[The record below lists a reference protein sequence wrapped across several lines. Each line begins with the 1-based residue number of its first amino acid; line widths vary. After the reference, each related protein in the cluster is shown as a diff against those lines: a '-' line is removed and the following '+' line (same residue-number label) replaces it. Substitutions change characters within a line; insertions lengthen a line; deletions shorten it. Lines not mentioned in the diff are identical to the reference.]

1 MLIDGV
7 LSDGLAIMAGDSKIG
22 KSWMVLWMCLQISK
36 GEPVWGLPTRKTDV
50 VYLALEDR
58 EWRVQ
63 QRMQDLT
70 DNPPDNLHF
79 GFSCGRLG
87 AELESQIEDVLKDYP
102 STRLLFI
109 DTLQMV
115 RDNVSAKVNAY
126 AQDYKDLSALKKIAD
141 NHGICIFVVHHTR
154 KERDGGN
161 IFNDMTGST
170 GIMGVA
176 DTVMIL
182 RKDDRFGDNTTLC
195 ITGRDVEEKKL
206 KMQKP
211 SSENPTEI
219 NKEINKKRN
228 NQELTQASIDSVP
241 SGASRE
247 GSEDEGIW
255 REIITENL
263 ESDIVRE
270 ESGCDPGIVDDIVEL
285 MVETV
290 CSTRR
295 YIRVGKEDKPA
306 AAVKSRLL
314 KLERRHLEYVL
325 WCMGKNTTE
334 VRNIRAYLLTA
345 LYNSY
350 FSECSGMAAQVQHD
364 LYGKGGEA
372 I

>member
-1 MLIDGV
+1 MSEKFRIEKKSNFTVVSNDILMNNFMSMKATCLLMKML
-7 LSDGLAIMAGDSKIG
+7 G
-22 KSWMVLWMCLQISK
+22 K
-36 GEPVWGLPTRKTDV
+36 
-50 VYLALEDR
+50 
-58 EWRVQ
+58 
-63 QRMQDLT
+63 
-70 DNPPDNLHF
+70 PDNWDYTINGMKTF
-79 GFSCGRLG
+79 CTEGRD
-87 AELESQIEDVLKDYP
+87 AI
-102 STRLLFI
+102 R
-109 DTLQMV
+109 
-115 RDNVSAKVNAY
+115 
-126 AQDYKDLSALKKIAD
+126 SALKELEKF
-141 NHGICIFVVHHTR
+141 GYLERR
-154 KERDGGN
+154 KVRD
-161 IFNDMTGST
+161 S
-170 GIMGVA
+170 
-176 DTVMIL
+176 
-182 RKDDRFGDNTTLC
+182 R
-195 ITGRDVEEKKL
+195 GRYTDIEYIIYEE
-206 KMQKP
+206 P
-211 SSENPTEI
+211 ISRSPCSAYPESENPSLDDPPSENPPVI

-241 SGASRE
+241 SGASCE

-255 REIITENL
+255 REIISENL

-345 LYNSY
+345 LYNAPASMESY
-350 FSECSGMAAQVQHD
+350 YAARVRHD
-364 LYGKGGEA
+364 TRGGEA

>member
-1 MLIDGV
+1 MSEKFRIEKKSNFTVVSNDILMNNYMSMKATCLLMKML
-7 LSDGLAIMAGDSKIG
+7 G
-22 KSWMVLWMCLQISK
+22 K
-36 GEPVWGLPTRKTDV
+36 
-50 VYLALEDR
+50 
-58 EWRVQ
+58 
-63 QRMQDLT
+63 
-70 DNPPDNLHF
+70 PDNWDYTINGMRTF
-79 GFSCGRLG
+79 CSEGRD
-87 AELESQIEDVLKDYP
+87 AI
-102 STRLLFI
+102 R
-109 DTLQMV
+109 
-115 RDNVSAKVNAY
+115 
-126 AQDYKDLSALKKIAD
+126 SALKELEKF
-141 NHGICIFVVHHTR
+141 GYLERR
-154 KERDGGN
+154 KVRD
-161 IFNDMTGST
+161 S
-170 GIMGVA
+170 
-176 DTVMIL
+176 
-182 RKDDRFGDNTTLC
+182 R
-195 ITGRDVEEKKL
+195 GRYSDIEYIIYEE
-206 KMQKP
+206 P
-211 SSENPTEI
+211 ISRSPCSAYPESENPSLDDPPSGNPPVI

-247 GSEDEGIW
+247 GSEEEIW

-263 ESDIVRE
+263 ESDIVRNE
-270 ESGCDPGIVDDIVEL
+270 GGYDPGIVDDIVEL

-295 YIRVGKEDKPA
+295 YIVVGKEDKPA

-350 FSECSGMAAQVQHD
+350 FSECSGMASQVQHD

>member
-1 MLIDGV
+1 MRVKKKVELVSEIFRIEKRNDFTIVRNGLLRDKTMSLKAKALLITMLSKPDDWDYT
-7 LSDGLAIMAGDSKIG
+7 LNGLQSILLEGRDAIASGLKELEQHGYLIRRKIRDRNG
-22 KSWMVLWMCLQISK
+22 RFTDVEYVIF
-36 GEPVWGLPTRKTDV
+36 ELPTELVPDAAEPAAEYPET
-50 VYLALEDR
+50 E
-58 EWRVQ
+58 
-63 QRMQDLT
+63 
-70 DNPPDNLHF
+70 NP
-79 GFSCGRLG
+79 
-87 AELESQIEDVLKDYP
+87 E
-102 STRLLFI
+102 
-109 DTLQMV
+109 
-115 RDNVSAKVNAY
+115 
-126 AQDYKDLSALKKIAD
+126 
-141 NHGICIFVVHHTR
+141 
-154 KERDGGN
+154 
-161 IFNDMTGST
+161 
-170 GIMGVA
+170 
-176 DTVMIL
+176 TV
-182 RKDDRFGDNTTLC
+182 
-195 ITGRDVEEKKL
+195 
-206 KMQKP
+206 KP

-247 GSEDEGIW
+247 GSEDERIW

-306 AAVKSRLL
+306 ATVKSRLL

-364 LYGKGGEA
+364 LYGKGGDA
-372 I
+372 A

>member
-1 MLIDGV
+1 MSLKAKALLISMLSKPDDWDYT
-7 LSDGLAIMAGDSKIG
+7 LNGLQSILLEGRDAIASGLKELEQHGYLIRRKIRDRNG
-22 KSWMVLWMCLQISK
+22 RFTDVEYVIF
-36 GEPVWGLPTRKTDV
+36 ELPTELVPDAAEPAAEYPET
-50 VYLALEDR
+50 E
-58 EWRVQ
+58 
-63 QRMQDLT
+63 
-70 DNPPDNLHF
+70 NP
-79 GFSCGRLG
+79 
-87 AELESQIEDVLKDYP
+87 E
-102 STRLLFI
+102 
-109 DTLQMV
+109 
-115 RDNVSAKVNAY
+115 
-126 AQDYKDLSALKKIAD
+126 
-141 NHGICIFVVHHTR
+141 
-154 KERDGGN
+154 
-161 IFNDMTGST
+161 
-170 GIMGVA
+170 
-176 DTVMIL
+176 TV
-182 RKDDRFGDNTTLC
+182 
-195 ITGRDVEEKKL
+195 
-206 KMQKP
+206 KP
-211 SSENPTEI
+211 SSENPPVI

>member
-1 MLIDGV
+1 MRVKKKVELVSEIFRIEKRNDFTIVRNGLLRDKTMSLKAKALLITMLSKPDDWDYT
-7 LSDGLAIMAGDSKIG
+7 LNGLQSILLEGRDAIASGLKELEQHGYLIRRKIRDHNG
-22 KSWMVLWMCLQISK
+22 RFTDVEYVIF
-36 GEPVWGLPTRKTDV
+36 ELPTELVPDAAEPAAEYPET
-50 VYLALEDR
+50 E
-58 EWRVQ
+58 
-63 QRMQDLT
+63 
-70 DNPPDNLHF
+70 NP
-79 GFSCGRLG
+79 
-87 AELESQIEDVLKDYP
+87 E
-102 STRLLFI
+102 
-109 DTLQMV
+109 
-115 RDNVSAKVNAY
+115 
-126 AQDYKDLSALKKIAD
+126 
-141 NHGICIFVVHHTR
+141 
-154 KERDGGN
+154 
-161 IFNDMTGST
+161 
-170 GIMGVA
+170 
-176 DTVMIL
+176 TV
-182 RKDDRFGDNTTLC
+182 
-195 ITGRDVEEKKL
+195 
-206 KMQKP
+206 KP
-211 SSENPTEI
+211 SSENPPVI

-350 FSECSGMAAQVQHD
+350 FSESSGMAAQVQHD

-372 I
+372 V

>member
-1 MLIDGV
+1 MSEKFRIEKKSNFTVVSNDILMNNFMSMKATCLLMKML
-7 LSDGLAIMAGDSKIG
+7 G
-22 KSWMVLWMCLQISK
+22 K
-36 GEPVWGLPTRKTDV
+36 
-50 VYLALEDR
+50 
-58 EWRVQ
+58 
-63 QRMQDLT
+63 
-70 DNPPDNLHF
+70 PDNWDYTINGMKTF
-79 GFSCGRLG
+79 CVEGRD
-87 AELESQIEDVLKDYP
+87 AI
-102 STRLLFI
+102 R
-109 DTLQMV
+109 
-115 RDNVSAKVNAY
+115 
-126 AQDYKDLSALKKIAD
+126 SALKELEKF
-141 NHGICIFVVHHTR
+141 GFLVRR
-154 KERDGGN
+154 KVRDSRGRYTDIEYIIYEEPISRSPRPAHPESEN
-161 IFNDMTGST
+161 PS
-170 GIMGVA
+170 
-176 DTVMIL
+176 L
-182 RKDDRFGDNTTLC
+182 DDP
-195 ITGRDVEEKKL
+195 
-206 KMQKP
+206 P
-211 SSENPTEI
+211 SGNPTEI

-241 SGASRE
+241 SGASREGSE

-285 MVETV
+285 MVEAV

-364 LYGKGGEA
+364 LYGKGGDA

>member
-1 MLIDGV
+1 MSEKFRVEKKSNFTVVSNDILMNNFMSMKATCLLMKML
-7 LSDGLAIMAGDSKIG
+7 G
-22 KSWMVLWMCLQISK
+22 K
-36 GEPVWGLPTRKTDV
+36 
-50 VYLALEDR
+50 
-58 EWRVQ
+58 
-63 QRMQDLT
+63 
-70 DNPPDNLHF
+70 PDNWDYTINGMKTF
-79 GFSCGRLG
+79 CVEGRD
-87 AELESQIEDVLKDYP
+87 AI
-102 STRLLFI
+102 R
-109 DTLQMV
+109 
-115 RDNVSAKVNAY
+115 
-126 AQDYKDLSALKKIAD
+126 SALKELEKF
-141 NHGICIFVVHHTR
+141 GYLERR
-154 KERDGGN
+154 KVRD
-161 IFNDMTGST
+161 S
-170 GIMGVA
+170 
-176 DTVMIL
+176 
-182 RKDDRFGDNTTLC
+182 R
-195 ITGRDVEEKKL
+195 GRYSDIEYIIYEE
-206 KMQKP
+206 P
-211 SSENPTEI
+211 ISRSPCSAYPESENPSLDDPPSENPPVI
-219 NKEINKKRN
+219 NKDINKKRN
-228 NQELTQASIDSVP
+228 NQETTQASIDSIHSVAP
-241 SGASRE
+241 PKRI
-247 GSEDEGIW
+247 EDEGIW

>member
-1 MLIDGV
+1 MARPCWSWEAAEVSEKFRIEKKSNFTVVSNDILMNNFMSMKATCLLMKML
-7 LSDGLAIMAGDSKIG
+7 G
-22 KSWMVLWMCLQISK
+22 K
-36 GEPVWGLPTRKTDV
+36 
-50 VYLALEDR
+50 
-58 EWRVQ
+58 
-63 QRMQDLT
+63 
-70 DNPPDNLHF
+70 PDNWDYTINGMRTF
-79 GFSCGRLG
+79 CTEGRD
-87 AELESQIEDVLKDYP
+87 AI
-102 STRLLFI
+102 R
-109 DTLQMV
+109 
-115 RDNVSAKVNAY
+115 
-126 AQDYKDLSALKKIAD
+126 SALKELEKF
-141 NHGICIFVVHHTR
+141 GYLERR
-154 KERDGGN
+154 KVRD
-161 IFNDMTGST
+161 S
-170 GIMGVA
+170 
-176 DTVMIL
+176 
-182 RKDDRFGDNTTLC
+182 R
-195 ITGRDVEEKKL
+195 GRYTDIEYIIYEEPISRSPRSAYPK
-206 KMQKP
+206 
-211 SSENPTEI
+211 SENPSLDDPPVI

-241 SGASRE
+241 SGAPRE

-255 REIITENL
+255 REIISENL
-263 ESDIVRE
+263 ESNIVRE

-364 LYGKGGEA
+364 LYGKGGDA

>member
-1 MLIDGV
+1 MSEKFRIEKKSNFTVVSNDILMNNFMSMKATCLLMKML
-7 LSDGLAIMAGDSKIG
+7 G
-22 KSWMVLWMCLQISK
+22 K
-36 GEPVWGLPTRKTDV
+36 
-50 VYLALEDR
+50 
-58 EWRVQ
+58 
-63 QRMQDLT
+63 
-70 DNPPDNLHF
+70 PDNWDYTINGMKTF
-79 GFSCGRLG
+79 CVEGRD
-87 AELESQIEDVLKDYP
+87 AI
-102 STRLLFI
+102 R
-109 DTLQMV
+109 
-115 RDNVSAKVNAY
+115 
-126 AQDYKDLSALKKIAD
+126 SALKELEKF
-141 NHGICIFVVHHTR
+141 GYLERR
-154 KERDGGN
+154 KVRD
-161 IFNDMTGST
+161 S
-170 GIMGVA
+170 
-176 DTVMIL
+176 
-182 RKDDRFGDNTTLC
+182 R
-195 ITGRDVEEKKL
+195 GRYTDIEYIIYEE
-206 KMQKP
+206 P
-211 SSENPTEI
+211 ISRSPCSAYPESENPSLDDPPSGNPTVI

-285 MVETV
+285 MVEAV

-345 LYNSY
+345 L
-350 FSECSGMAAQVQHD
+350 
-364 LYGKGGEA
+364 
-372 I
+372 

>member
-1 MLIDGV
+1 MSEKFRIEKKSNFTVVSNDILMNNFMSMKATCLLMKML
-7 LSDGLAIMAGDSKIG
+7 G
-22 KSWMVLWMCLQISK
+22 K
-36 GEPVWGLPTRKTDV
+36 
-50 VYLALEDR
+50 
-58 EWRVQ
+58 
-63 QRMQDLT
+63 
-70 DNPPDNLHF
+70 PDNWDYTINGMKTF
-79 GFSCGRLG
+79 CVEGRD
-87 AELESQIEDVLKDYP
+87 AI
-102 STRLLFI
+102 R
-109 DTLQMV
+109 
-115 RDNVSAKVNAY
+115 
-126 AQDYKDLSALKKIAD
+126 SALKELEKF
-141 NHGICIFVVHHTR
+141 GYLERR
-154 KERDGGN
+154 KVRD
-161 IFNDMTGST
+161 S
-170 GIMGVA
+170 
-176 DTVMIL
+176 
-182 RKDDRFGDNTTLC
+182 R
-195 ITGRDVEEKKL
+195 GRYTDIEYIIYEE
-206 KMQKP
+206 P
-211 SSENPTEI
+211 ISRSPCSAYPESENPSLDDPLSENPPEI

-241 SGASRE
+241 SGASR
-247 GSEDEGIW
+247 GSEDEAMW
-255 REIITENL
+255 REIISENL

-350 FSECSGMAAQVQHD
+350 FSESSGMAAQVQHD
-364 LYGKGGEA
+364 LYGKGGDA